1 MYFTIDSGSKQTSSL
16 ASDAARS
23 LSELARHAR
32 SLGRLSANAKGFADE
47 ATRNYHAA
55 LFGGAAGLP
64 AEAWPRLVGA
74 AQRLVDLADSLAA
87 IGRLRPAE
95 LQARAFFAQLVSENE
110 DLLETYALA

>member
-1 MYFTIDSGSKQTSSL
+1 MYFTIDSNPRQTLAL

-32 SLGRLSANAKGFADE
+32 SLGSLSANAKRFADE
-47 ATRNYHAA
+47 ATRSYHAA
-55 LFGGAAGLP
+55 LFGGTAGLP
-64 AEAWPRLVGA
+64 AEAWPRLVA
-74 AQRLVDLADSLAA
+74 AARGLVDLTDSLAA

-95 LQARAFFAQLVSENE
+95 LQARAFFAQLVRDNE